1 MINEYEL
8 YHHGVKGMRWGVRRK
23 AIKLTKMSRN
33 ADRYETKSK
42 AWENRANALEKKS
55 KIDGPMAY
63 GRNYNK
69 IKQMRTNAK
78 QLKRYSEFGRKR
90 TAAYMNK
97 LSKDYKIVYDVISD
111 SYTRRQK

>member
-1 MINEYEL
+1 MIDNYEL

-55 KIDGPMAY
+55 KTDGPWLMD
-63 GRNYNK
+63 GTIIRSSKCERMLNNLRG
-69 IKQMRTNAK
+69 IRS
-78 QLKRYSEFGRKR
+78 LEESE
-90 TAAYMNK
+90 
-97 LSKDYKIVYDVISD
+97 LLLI
-111 SYTRRQK
+111 